1 MSIFSVFEVRTCFIR
16 RKHFYL
22 GRLDAT
28 CRNATRTERLE
39 MRMSDDRNIIDVE
52 AEEIEDSDNLPAV
65 VTHEHTEPITKWS
78 EEWWARQSPQTQSR
92 RCRAHSSR
100 TGEPC
105 KNLAIQGSTACR
117 FHGGAAPHVKAAARA
132 RIENAADLMAK
143 ELLKIA
149 LTADSEGVALAAV
162 KDALD
167 RSGLKAPSEV
177 VLSQGETK
185 PYETVFDS
193 IGGSPSEASSY
204 DGTAGKEAS
213 PAPAYGDTGYTGL
226 QPVAEEN
233 REPSSDSGPLGQAE
247 RHEFDRD
254 SQPQP
259 RHEVHRERP
268 PARSEMHITGMA
280 AIQIANQANSAAGVF
295 EEQRAIESP
304 HKRYRRP

>member
-1 MSIFSVFEVRTCFIR
+1 MSTN
-16 RKHFYL
+16 H
-22 GRLDAT
+22 
-28 CRNATRTERLE
+28 
-39 MRMSDDRNIIDVE
+39 DDNGIIDVE
-52 AEEIEDSDNLPAV
+52 AEEIEDRDNLPAV

-78 EEWWARQSPQTQSR
+78 EEWWATQSPHTQSR
-92 RCRAHSSR
+92 RCRAHSIR

-105 KNLAIQGSTACR
+105 KNMAILGATVCR
-117 FHGGAAPHVKAAARA
+117 FHGGAAPHVKRAARA

-177 VLSQGETK
+177 VLSQGEAK

-193 IGGSPSEASSY
+193 IGGNPSEPIRY
-204 DGTAGKEAS
+204 DGTAGHKAS
-213 PAPAYGDTGYTGL
+213 PAPAYGDTGYAGL

-233 REPSSDSGPLGQAE
+233 REPSSDSESLRQAE
-247 RHEFDRD
+247 RRQFDRD
-254 SQPQP
+254 SQPGP
-259 RHEVHRERP
+259 RDEARPQRP
-268 PARSEMHITGMA
+268 PARREMHITGMA
-280 AIQIANQANSAAGVF
+280 AIRIANEANSAAGVF